1 MKRFVAGL
9 ALVLATSGAWA
20 LPTVEQVEAAVHQ
33 GNYTQAE
40 TMMSEVV
47 AAKPGSARAHYFYA
61 ELLAHNGSFAR
72 ASQEAAKAKEIDPKI
87 GFTDPDKFR
96 SFEETLQREVAPKSR
111 SSTSPVGTGSG
122 STMAPVAMTAAA
134 GGSGGG
140 GGGGIPGWVW
150 LVGLLVLG
158 AVLWKGL
165 SRSRAAPMGSM
176 ATAGGPQGAYPYNNG
191 MNQGAAPYGPN
202 PGMPG
207 AGMQGMQGMPGAR
220 PGGGLLGTGLAVAG
234 GVAGGMLI
242 DEMLHRHNEGGGA
255 GSGIGNLGGLEP
267 GGAGYGTG
275 NDAAAQ
281 ELESRPID
289 FGNGGNDWDSGGG
302 SIDSGDSGGDSGGGW
317 D

>member
-9 ALVLATSGAWA
+9 ALVLATGGAWA
-20 LPTVEQVEAAVHQ
+20 LPSVDEVEAQVRQ

-72 ASQEAAKAKEIDPKI
+72 ASQETAKAREIDPKI
-87 GFTDPDKFR
+87 GFTDPEKFR
-96 SFEETLQREVAPKSR
+96 AFEQTLQREQTAKPR
-111 SSTSPVGTGSG
+111 SSTASTGSG
-122 STMAPVAMTAAA
+122 LGSSIAPAAA
-134 GGSGGG
+134 ATTAV
-140 GGGGIPGWVW
+140 GGGGIPGWIW
-150 LVGLLVLG
+150 LVGLAILAV
-158 AVLWKGL
+158 VLWKGF
-165 SRSRAAPMGSM
+165 SRSRTAPAGNVGPAGNM
-176 ATAGGPQGAYPYNNG
+176 ATAGGPQGAYPYNPNNG
-191 MNQGAAPYGPN
+191 MPGASYG
-202 PGMPG
+202 PG
-207 AGMQGMQGMPGAR
+207 AGMQGGPMQGAR

-242 DEMLHRHNEGGGA
+242 DEMLHRRGDGGSGA
-255 GSGIGNLGGLEP
+255 GIGNLGGVDPGNLG
-267 GGAGYGTG
+267 GGAFG

-302 SIDSGDSGGDSGGGW
+302 SGDSGGGDSGGGGW

>member
-20 LPTVEQVEAAVHQ
+20 LPSVDEVEAQVRQ

-72 ASQEAAKAKEIDPKI
+72 ASQEATKAREIDPKI
-87 GFTDPDKFR
+87 GFTDPEKFR
-96 SFEETLQREVAPKSR
+96 SFEQTLQRELTAKPR
-111 SSTSPVGTGSG
+111 SSTSSTGSG
-122 STMAPVAMTAAA
+122 MSSSMVPAAA
-134 GGSGGG
+134 ATTAV
-140 GGGGIPGWVW
+140 GGGGIPGWLW
-150 LVGLLVLG
+150 LVGLAILAV
-158 AVLWKGL
+158 VLWKGF
-165 SRSRAAPMGSM
+165 SRSRMAPAGNAGL
-176 ATAGGPQGAYPYNNG
+176 ATAGGPQGAYPYNAN
-191 MNQGAAPYGPN
+191 N
-202 PGMPG
+202 
-207 AGMQGMQGMPGAR
+207 GMQGGSYGPGMGMQGNGMQGNAMPGAR

-242 DEMLHRHNEGGGA
+242 DEMLHKRGDGGSA
-255 GSGIGNLGGLEP
+255 GIGNLGGVDP
-267 GGAGYGTG
+267 GNGSGAFGS
-275 NDAAAQ
+275 DAAAQ

-302 SIDSGDSGGDSGGGW
+302 SGDSGGDSGGGGW

>member
-20 LPTVEQVEAAVHQ
+20 LPTVDEVEAQVKQ

-72 ASQEAAKAKEIDPKI
+72 ASTEAAKAREIDPKI
-87 GFTDPDKFR
+87 GFTDPEKFR
-96 SFEETLQREVAPKSR
+96 SFEQTLQREQTAKPRAS
-111 SSTSPVGTGSG
+111 TGSSG
-122 STMAPVAMTAAA
+122 SGMSSSMVPAAAATTAA
-134 GGSGGG
+134 S
-140 GGGGIPGWVW
+140 GGGIPGWVW
-150 LVGLLVLG
+150 LVGL
-158 AVLWKGL
+158 AIIAFVLWKGF
-165 SRSRAAPMGSM
+165 SRSRMAPAGGL
-176 ATAGGPQGAYPYNNG
+176 ATAGGPQGAYPYGTNN
-191 MNQGAAPYGPN
+191 MNPGAAYG
-202 PGMPG
+202 PG
-207 AGMQGMQGMPGAR
+207 AGYGPGMQGGPMQQGAR

-242 DEMLHRHNEGGGA
+242 DEMLHKRGDGGGA
-255 GSGIGNLGGLEP
+255 GSGIGNLGGVDP
-267 GGAGYGTG
+267 SNAGAFG

-302 SIDSGDSGGDSGGGW
+302 GGDSGGGDSGGGW